1 MEDIPLYNL
10 TLTLLR
16 AAYRGDEQEEE
27 LQGERM
33 SLSDLLE
40 QIQGSE
46 EEIRRGLDE
55 MGAIELNGFW
65 RLIEHDYRTTA
76 MSRLLTLLEEK
87 EWSWEKVN
95 IIQETK
101 QFGTNLR

>member
-1 MEDIPLYNL
+1 
-10 TLTLLR
+10 
-16 AAYRGDEQEEE
+16 
-27 LQGERM
+27 M
-33 SLSDLLE
+33 SLSGLLE